1 MADEF
6 ATVPALEQI
15 PGLAHGFGR
24 RARGAAPETREA
36 TTKRVAAALGG
47 YGSLQLLHQVH
58 GAAVAEAPW
67 DGLPEADAGVAT
79 VRGPIVGIQTADC
92 MPVLL
97 VDPVRGFAAAAHAGW
112 RGTAIGVARAA
123 LRALVARGSRP
134 ADVVAALGPGIGPCC
149 YEVGEELCEAFGA
162 AGQAFFRAGPRG
174 KPHLDV
180 RAAKVAQL
188 LAEGLPAVS
197 IYHVAECTYCRPD
210 LYHSYR
216 RDGKGSGRMIS
227 FVGFEQ

>member
-123 LRALVARGSRP
+123 LRSRREWSRTPAAMTAVAIRVPTGTAAASRP
-134 ADVVAALGPGIGPCC
+134 RVPSGIPTST
-149 YEVGEELCEAFGA
+149 
-162 AGQAFFRAGPRG
+162 P
-174 KPHLDV
+174 
-180 RAAKVAQL
+180 
-188 LAEGLPAVS
+188 
-197 IYHVAECTYCRPD
+197 
-210 LYHSYR
+210 
-216 RDGKGSGRMIS
+216 
-227 FVGFEQ
+227 